1 MSQDRLD
8 KKIKDIFGTMDDHDH
23 KEALA
28 RKENVWQAIHP
39 SKDKK
44 NSKKTILILLLG
56 ALLFLAGWFL
66 RNAYINHF
74 EAPKMEQK
82 DELVPNQVNQQLIAQ
97 MKTRLD
103 SQEQQLDSLLEANK
117 ILFAE
122 LTATNKVNSVSKTP
136 QTKINTIYVKD
147 TVYVTEIKIEQQI
160 VDRII
165 KDTIRIEVPIIE
177 YAQPTA
183 DATNNVDTKNNNTGD
198 QTAELTSPGSIQ
210 FNFSESKKN
219 NK

>member
-1 MSQDRLD
+1 
-8 KKIKDIFGTMDDHDH
+8 MDDHDQD
-23 KEALA
+23 EALA
-28 RKENVWQAIHP
+28 RKENVWQAI
-39 SKDKK
+39 
-44 NSKKTILILLLG
+44 NSKKEKKKSKKGLLLLLLG
-56 ALLFLAGWFL
+56 LLLFLTGWFL
-66 RNAYINHF
+66 RNAFINHS
-74 EAPKMEQK
+74 ESPKIEVE
-82 DELVPNQVNQQLIAQ
+82 DNLLPNQKTQQLIAQ

-122 LTATNKVNSVSKTP
+122 LTATNKTNRGSKTT

-147 TVYVTEIKIEQQI
+147 TVYVTEVKIEQQI

-183 DATNNVDTKNNNTGD
+183 AAASNEDSKNNNTDD
-198 QTAELTSPGSIQ
+198 QTAELTTTPGSIK
-210 FNFSESKKN
+210 FNFSESKKI